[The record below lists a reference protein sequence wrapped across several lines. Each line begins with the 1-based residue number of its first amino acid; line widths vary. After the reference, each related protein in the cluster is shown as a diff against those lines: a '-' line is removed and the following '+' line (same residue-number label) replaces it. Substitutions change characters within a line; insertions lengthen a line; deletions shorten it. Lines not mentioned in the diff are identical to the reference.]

1 LDNNKITRIGATYE
15 KQLNVRVIGATNRV
29 LKDEIRKKSFREDLY
44 YRLSVINIKTLPLRE
59 RKEDIEPLVNNFIQ
73 LLNSNNSIDKVVT
86 PDYIEKLKQLE
97 WSGNVRELRNV
108 VERDYYLSEDELN
121 AKEDCEVSLDEELL
135 TNNDEVISITSQY

>member
-1 LDNNKITRIGATYE
+1 M
-15 KQLNVRVIGATNRV
+15 
-29 LKDEIRKKSFREDLY
+29 
-44 YRLSVINIKTLPLRE
+44 
-59 RKEDIEPLVNNFIQ
+59 
-73 LLNSNNSIDKVVT
+73 

-135 TNNDEVISITSQY
+135 TNNEEVISMQELEKENIEKAIYSCEGNIVQAASRLNISRATIYRKIKKYNISVYHNEKILK